1 MMRAKYILSEVMV
14 GLWRNVTMTVAM
26 IITMG
31 VSLTMLGASLVL
43 YQQINSMKGY
53 YYDQV
58 EVSIFLKGDVT
69 GDQSNAI
76 QQALQSDPLVQQPVI
91 HESKDDAYKKFKEE
105 FKDAPDLVAA
115 TSPNSLPESYRVK
128 LKNPQQYQ
136 QIHDKYIAMEGISDI
151 IDQRQLLSRV
161 FGVLGSAQTLALV
174 VAIVQGAAALLLVGN
189 TIQVAAYSRR
199 REVAVMKLVGAS
211 NWFIQSPFVL
221 EAMFAGIIGAII
233 AGLALV
239 AGKIWLVDG
248 SLKTLVTLLTPVP
261 WSRIT
266 LMAPILVGIG
276 AVVSGVTGWV
286 TLRFY
291 IKK

>member
-1 MMRAKYILSEVMV
+1 MRIKYILSEVMV
-14 GLWRNVTMTVAM
+14 GLWRNVTMTIAM

-58 EVSIFLKGDVT
+58 EVSIFLKADVT
-69 GDQSNAI
+69 DDQRTAI
-76 QQALQSDPLVQQPVI
+76 QQALQADPLVAQPVI
-91 HESKDDAYKKFKEE
+91 HETKEQAYGKFKEE

-115 TSPNSLPESYRVK
+115 TNPSSLPESFRVK
-128 LKNPQQYQ
+128 LKDPKQYQ
-136 QIHDKYIAMEGISDI
+136 QVHDKYVTMDGISDI
-151 IDQRQLLSRV
+151 IDQRQLLSKV

-174 VAIVQGAAALLLVGN
+174 VAVVQGVAALLLVGN

-221 EAMFAGIIGAII
+221 EAMFAGVIGAMI
-233 AGLALV
+233 ASLALV
-239 AGKIWLVDG
+239 AGKIWLIDG
-248 SLKTLVTLLTPVP
+248 SLKSLVTLLTPVP
-261 WSRIT
+261 WSRIY
-266 LMAPILVGIG
+266 LMAPVLVAIG
-276 AVVSGVTGWV
+276 ALVSGVTGWF

>member
-1 MMRAKYILSEVMV
+1 MRAKYILSEVMV

-26 IITMG
+26 IITMA
-31 VSLTMLGASLVL
+31 VSLAMLGASLVL
-43 YQQINSMKGY
+43 YQQINSMKTY
-53 YYDQV
+53 YNDQV
-58 EVSIFLKGDVT
+58 EVSIFLKADVT
-69 GDQSNAI
+69 DEQRNAI
-76 QQALQSDPLVQQPVI
+76 QQALQGDSMVRQPVL
-91 HESKDDAYKKFKEE
+91 HETKEQAYTKFKDE

-115 TSPNSLPESYRVK
+115 TSPNSLPESFRIK
-128 LKNPQQYQ
+128 LRNPGQYQ
-136 QIHDKYIAMEGISDI
+136 ELHDRYVQMDGVNDI

-161 FGVLGSAQTLALV
+161 FGVLGSAQTLSLV
-174 VAIVQGAAALLLVGN
+174 VAVIQGIAALLLVGN

-221 EAMFAGIIGAII
+221 EAMFAGVIGAI
-233 AGLALV
+233 LASLVLV
-239 AGKIWLVDG
+239 AGKIWLIDG
-248 SLKTLVTLLTPVP
+248 SLKSLINLLTPVP

-266 LMAPILVGIG
+266 LMAPILIAVG
-276 AVVSGVTGWV
+276 AVVSGVTGWF

>member
-1 MMRAKYILSEVMV
+1 MRAKYILSEVMV

-26 IITMG
+26 IITMA

-53 YYDQV
+53 YFDKVQ
-58 EVSIFLKGDVT
+58 VSIFLKDDITDDQRKALGDEL
-69 GDQSNAI
+69 A
-76 QQALQSDPLVQQPVI
+76 ADPLVRQPVI
-91 HESKDDAYKKFKEE
+91 HETKDQAWQKFQQQ

-115 TSPNSLPESYRVK
+115 TKPDALPESYRVQ
-128 LKNPQQYQ
+128 LKDPKQYN
-136 QIHDKYIAMEGISDI
+136 QIVTEYTGKDGIEEI
-151 IDQRQLLSRV
+151 VDQAKLLSKV
-161 FGVLGSAQTLALV
+161 FGVLGAAQNLALV
-174 VAIVQGAAALLLVGN
+174 IALIQGLAALLLVGN

-221 EAMFAGIIGAII
+221 EAMFAGIIGAVI
-233 AGLALV
+233 ASVALV
-239 AGKIWLVDG
+239 AGKIFLVDG
-248 SLKTLVTLLTPVP
+248 SLKALASLLTPVP
-261 WSRIT
+261 WSRIY
-266 LMAPILVGIG
+266 LMIPILIGIG
-276 AVVSGVTGWV
+276 AVISGVTGWV

>member
-58 EVSIFLKGDVT
+58 EVSIFLKPDVT
-69 GDQSNAI
+69 DDQRGAI
-76 QQALQSDPLVQQPVI
+76 QQALQSDALVSQII
-91 HESKDDAYKKFKEE
+91 HETKEKAYAKFKEE

-115 TSPNSLPESYRVK
+115 TNHSSLPESFRVK
-128 LKNPQQYQ
+128 LKDQNQYQ
-136 QIHDKYIAMEGISDI
+136 QVHDKYITMEGVSDI
-151 IDQRQLLSRV
+151 IDQRQLLSKV

-174 VAIVQGAAALLLVGN
+174 VALAQGIAALLLVGN

-221 EAMFAGIIGAII
+221 EAMFAGVIGAII
-233 AGLALV
+233 ASLALI
-239 AGKIWLVDG
+239 AGKIWLIDG
-248 SLKTLVTLLTPVP
+248 SLKSLVSLLTPVP
-261 WSRIT
+261 WSRVT
-266 LMAPILVGIG
+266 LMAPILIGIG
-276 AVVSGVTGWV
+276 ALVSGVTGWF

>member
-1 MMRAKYILSEVMV
+1 MRAKYILSEVMV

-26 IITMG
+26 IITMA

-53 YYDQV
+53 YFDKVQ
-58 EVSIFLKGDVT
+58 VSIFLKDDITDAQRTALGDEL
-69 GDQSNAI
+69 A
-76 QQALQSDPLVQQPVI
+76 ADPLVKQPVI
-91 HESKDDAYKKFKEE
+91 HETKEQAWKKFQQM

-115 TSPNSLPESYRVK
+115 TKPDALPESYRVQ
-128 LKNPQQYQ
+128 LKDPKQYNQ
-136 QIHDKYIAMEGISDI
+136 VSLEYIGKDGIEEI
-151 IDQRQLLSRV
+151 VDQSKLLSKV
-161 FGVLGSAQTLALV
+161 FGVLGAAQNLALV
-174 VAIVQGAAALLLVGN
+174 IAIIQGLAALLLVGN

-221 EAMFAGIIGAII
+221 EAMFAGIIGAFI
-233 AGLALV
+233 ASLALI
-239 AGKIWLVDG
+239 AGKIFLVDG
-248 SLKTLVTLLTPVP
+248 SLSALASLLTPVP
-261 WSRIT
+261 WSRIY
-266 LMAPILVGIG
+266 LMIPIIIAIG
-276 AVVSGVTGWV
+276 AVISGVTGWV

>member
-1 MMRAKYILSEVMV
+1 MRAKYILSEVMV

-26 IITMG
+26 IITMA

-43 YQQINSMKGY
+43 YQQIDSMKGY
-53 YYDQV
+53 YYDKV
-58 EVSIFLKGDVT
+58 EVSIFLKDGITD
-69 GDQSNAI
+69 DQRSTLDG
-76 QQALQSDPLVQQPVI
+76 ALKADPLVKQVFHETKQQ
-91 HESKDDAYKKFKEE
+91 AWQKFQTQ

-115 TSPNSLPESYRVK
+115 TKPDSLPESFRVQ

-136 QIHDKYIAMEGISDI
+136 QIHDEYTGKDGIDDI
-151 IDQRQLLSRV
+151 VDQRKLLSKV
-161 FGVLGSAQTLALV
+161 FSVLGSAQNLALV
-174 VAIVQGAAALLLVGN
+174 IAVVQGLAALMLVGN

-221 EAMFAGIIGAII
+221 EAMFAGVIGALI
-233 AGLALV
+233 ASIGLVGA
-239 AGKIWLVDG
+239 KIWLIDG
-248 SLKTLVTLLTPVP
+248 SLKSLASLLTPVP
-261 WSRIT
+261 WDRIIW
-266 LMAPILVGIG
+266 MIPILVGIG
-276 AVVSGVTGWV
+276 ALVSGVTGWV

>member
-1 MMRAKYILSEVMV
+1 MRAKYILSEVMV

-26 IITMG
+26 IITMA

-53 YYDQV
+53 YFDKVQ
-58 EVSIFLKGDVT
+58 VSIFLKDDIT
-69 GDQSNAI
+69 DAQRT
-76 QQALQSDPLVQQPVI
+76 ALGNELAADPLVKQPVI
-91 HESKDDAYKKFKEE
+91 HETKQQAWSKFQQM

-115 TSPNSLPESYRVK
+115 TKPDALPESYRVQ
-128 LKNPQQYQ
+128 LKDPKQYNQ
-136 QIHDKYIAMEGISDI
+136 VSLEYIGKDGIEEI
-151 IDQRQLLSRV
+151 VDQSKLLSKV
-161 FGVLGSAQTLALV
+161 FGVLGAAQNLALV
-174 VAIVQGAAALLLVGN
+174 IAIIQGLAALLLVGN

-221 EAMFAGIIGAII
+221 EAMFAGIIGAFI
-233 AGLALV
+233 ASLALI
-239 AGKIWLVDG
+239 AGKIFLVDG
-248 SLKTLVTLLTPVP
+248 SLSALASLLTPVP
-261 WSRIT
+261 WSRIY
-266 LMAPILVGIG
+266 LMIPIIVAIG